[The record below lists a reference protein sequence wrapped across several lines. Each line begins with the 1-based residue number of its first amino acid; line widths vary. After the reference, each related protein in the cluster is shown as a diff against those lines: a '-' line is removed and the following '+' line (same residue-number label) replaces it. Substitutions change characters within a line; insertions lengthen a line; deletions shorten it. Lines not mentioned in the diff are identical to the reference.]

1 MKKMI
6 FAIIALFGLVAIS
19 EAAGPARVNVRVS
32 GQRRPLL
39 DLRIGGNRRQPVRVN
54 QFRFRQPVVVQQIRR
69 VNQIRVQRIEVQ
81 RVSYQPAQQIQIQR
95 VHYVQPQRI
104 VVQREV
110 AQPTY
115 NYSTTQNVEV
125 EHEVADPNCITPT
138 SAVRVQRIRTGY

>member
-1 MKKMI
+1 MKNLI
-6 FAIIALFGLVAIS
+6 FVLFALATMCILSAD
-19 EAAGPARVNVRVS
+19 AAAPV
-32 GQRRPLL
+32 RRPLVQINL
-39 DLRIGGNRRQPVRVN
+39 NRRQPVRVN

-69 VNQIRVQRIEVQ
+69 VNQIRIAPVQQIQVQRI
-81 RVSYQPAQQIQIQR
+81 SYQPTQQIQVQR

-125 EHEVADPNCITPT
+125 QQEVADPNCITPT
-138 SAVRVQRIRTGY
+138 ASVRVQRIRTGY